1 MMVAVAALPEID
13 YPRTTL
19 ERSAAEA
26 FCLHGAAVTPDYPP
40 NRDRLPELSMRHGLC
55 VRGR

>member
-26 FCLHGAAVTPDYPP
+26 F
-40 NRDRLPELSMRHGLC
+40 RLMARP
-55 VRGR
+55 